1 MKIIKTLS
9 EMIEDELEGAEHY
22 AKMAL
27 TQKETHP
34 GLARVLDEISQQEMN
49 HVNLLHGEVVKLIEQ
64 HRKEKGEPPAAM
76 LAVYEFLHERHIA
89 KANIVKVCQSQYRAD

>member
-9 EMIEDELEGAEHY
+9 EMIEEELEGAEHY

-27 TQKETHP
+27 AQKDVNP
-34 GLARVLDEISQQEMN
+34 GLARVLNDISHQEMN

-89 KANIVKVCQSQYRAD
+89 KANIVRVYQNQYRGE